1 MLKNRNFLLYSSGR
15 FVSLI
20 GTGIQDIALALFV
33 LDITGSGAMMG
44 LFLIMSMVPRLVLIP
59 FAGVVG
65 DSWNRKNIMVWMDYG
80 RGALILG
87 LAILAVNGM
96 ITIPILLGAQFLA
109 AIMGSMFGPAT
120 SAMLPDLVDE
130 EQFTRA
136 NSVMGSI
143 NSLSMIIGPVIGG
156 IFYGIGGIM
165 FALLFNGIS
174 FLASGFS
181 EMFIDYHQDTKKL
194 GSVKNVIKDLKE
206 GFNFIIDRRAI
217 TIMMVFILILNFLIN
232 PMFQVLL
239 PYVMRVVIG
248 FTSTQ
253 YGFLQSTFLGG
264 LLIGNITIGV
274 FFSKKSSDKLIT
286 RGLILQMALTTLFV
300 IMIFPN
306 MILRFGGAGMT
317 LFGLFGA
324 LFIGIGT
331 FNAYVNTPFM
341 TTMQKLVPA
350 NFRSRVFSVLE
361 VMSQGIVPIGIGI
374 VGMMLDIIPAHYVG
388 VLIVSPAVVLSV
400 FFVGKYSK
408 PVFKALNRGISE
420 RKKPEVTKKE
430 VLDTA

>member
-65 DSWNRKNIMVWMDYG
+65 DSWNRKSIMVWMDYG

-87 LAILAVNGM
+87 LAFLAVNGM

-130 EQFTRA
+130 EQFTKA

-156 IFYGIGGIM
+156 IIYGIGGIM

-181 EMFIDYHQDTKKL
+181 EMFIDYHQVTKKL

-206 GFNFIIDRRAI
+206 GFNFITERRAI
-217 TIMMVFILILNFLIN
+217 TIMMVFILILNFLVN
-232 PMFQVLL
+232 PMFHVLL
-239 PYVMRVVIG
+239 PYVMRIVIG

-274 FFSKKSSDKLIT
+274 FFSKKKSDKLIT
-286 RGLILQMALTTLFV
+286 RGLILQMALTTVFV

-306 MILRFGGAGMT
+306 MILRFGGASMT

-324 LFIGIGT
+324 LFVGMGI

-341 TTMQKLVPA
+341 TTMQKLVPT

-408 PVFKALNRGISE
+408 PVFKALNSGISE
-420 RKKPEVTKKE
+420 RKKEEISAKK
-430 VLDTA
+430 VLETT